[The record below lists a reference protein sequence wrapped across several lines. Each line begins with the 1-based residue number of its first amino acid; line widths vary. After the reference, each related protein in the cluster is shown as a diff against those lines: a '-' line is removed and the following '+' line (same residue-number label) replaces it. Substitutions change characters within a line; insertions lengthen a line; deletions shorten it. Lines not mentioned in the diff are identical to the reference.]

1 MLAPEKMSLTY
12 SWHCEKNQVLHEV
25 KIIKLILTLCTC
37 YFPQMCQNTL
47 KSAFAQ
53 HNEKLTTLERFLP
66 PLFLSRLCWSLKWK
80 SLWPDLRKAFSWW
93 KVQRGGERGR
103 ELQRRKTTSI
113 LSESDGI
120 CEGGLSSFSPHL
132 EEIYLKAVASRSGFC
147 FLVGGGGEGG
157 CWWYWPFLVL
167 EGECMTLEK
176 QKILLSACL
185 NSANTPGMAP
195 SRDDGLKE
203 HGWYHVTLT
212 YVMWELPSL
221 LFGIGCHVCFI
232 NCSSYRFF
240 NWWLWKRSLPLVYT
254 HLRRDIRIGLLIK

>member
-12 SWHCEKNQVLHEV
+12 SWHCEKNRVLHEV

-103 ELQRRKTTSI
+103 ELQRRKRTSI

-132 EEIYLKAVASRSGFC
+132 EEIYLKAVVSRSGFC
-147 FLVGGGGEGG
+147 FLVGWGRGGGLLVILTFSSFGRRMYDSWETKDLIVSMFEFSKHTWNGPIQG
-157 CWWYWPFLVL
+157 WWAQRTWMIPCNVDL
-167 EGECMTLEK
+167 
-176 QKILLSACL
+176 
-185 NSANTPGMAP
+185 
-195 SRDDGLKE
+195 
-203 HGWYHVTLT
+203 
-212 YVMWELPSL
+212 
-221 LFGIGCHVCFI
+221 CHVRVAEPTFW
-232 NCSSYRFF
+232 
-240 NWWLWKRSLPLVYT
+240 NWLPCLFYK
-254 HLRRDIRIGLLIK
+254 LFLISIL